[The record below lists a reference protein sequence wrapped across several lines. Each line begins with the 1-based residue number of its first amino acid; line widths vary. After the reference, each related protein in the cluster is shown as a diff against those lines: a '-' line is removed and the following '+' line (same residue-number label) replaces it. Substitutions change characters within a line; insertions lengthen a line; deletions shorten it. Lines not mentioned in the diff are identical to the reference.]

1 MKCPVCSA
9 SGIPDDALQC
19 PQCLS
24 DLEAFHLTNEIEKSN
39 RRKSVGVILASVL
52 FLVILFI
59 WIFTFF
65 IDSGDVKDPEKTI
78 DSNEMITLKAEND
91 KLTAD
96 FNALKSE
103 NSQLKERLKALAV
116 EKASR
121 QKDYKILYGETLYSI
136 SRKVYGNGFKYVDLA
151 KDNKIEDPNQI
162 KAGETLVIYY

>member
-9 SGIPDDALQC
+9 SGIPDDAYQC

-24 DLEAFHLTNEIEKSN
+24 DLEAIHLTNEIEKSN
-39 RRKSVGVILASVL
+39 RRKSVGVILASAL
-52 FLVILFI
+52 FLVILFV

-65 IDSGDVKDPEKTI
+65 IDKGEVKDPVKTV
-78 DSNEMITLKAEND
+78 DSGEVSKLKAEND
-91 KLTAD
+91 QLAAD

-103 NSQLKERLKALAV
+103 NAQLKERLKILAD

-121 QKDYKILYGETLYSI
+121 KKDYKILYGETLYSI

-151 KDNKIEDPNQI
+151 KDNKIEDPNKI
-162 KAGETLVIYY
+162 SAGETLVIYY